1 MGVAP
6 SSLQSTL
13 TYVIGSYPPKTHL
26 WKNSLFYTYLQIRN

>member
-26 WKNSLFYTYLQIRN
+26 WKNSLFNTYL